1 MGLRTRRA
9 RFATLALAAVAAALA
24 AATAFA
30 GVTVYKNNFS
40 SKREAKELR
49 HAEGKKCEKN
59 WRKKGKS
66 IAVKAKRGP
75 MVCGYRPPVEGDGP
89 APDHSIQVQEK
100 LLKETPKSVRD
111 RAYLGLGV
119 RSGKNGGYELWVF
132 PSKEKFKL
140 ARRAGKGP
148 PTFLAKGNSKAIKGP
163 DKPNVMSLK
172 AVGSKLIAKV
182 NGKRVAKTTDR
193 NASGVKGRKLEAMLG
208 YKKRRSKPAVATF
221 DNVKVQVPKP

>member
-1 MGLRTRRA
+1 MGSRTRKA
-9 RFATLALAAVAAALA
+9 RLATLALAAAAAALL

-59 WRKKGKS
+59 WRKKGES

-89 APDHSIQVQEK
+89 APDHSIQVQGK
-100 LLKETPKSVRD
+100 LLKDTPKGVRG
-111 RAYLGLGV
+111 RTYLGVAV
-119 RSGKNGGYELWVF
+119 RSGKKDGYELWVF
-132 PSKEKFKL
+132 PTKEKFKV

-148 PTFLAKGNSKAIKGP
+148 PSFLAKGNSKAIKGP
-163 DKPNVMSLK
+163 GKPNLLSLK
-172 AVGSKLIAKV
+172 AVGSKVIAKV

-193 NASGVKGRKLEAMLG
+193 NASGIKGRKLEVMLG
-208 YKKRRSKPAVATF
+208 YKKRSSKPASATF

>member
-1 MGLRTRRA
+1 MGFRTRKA
-9 RFATLALAAVAAALA
+9 RIAALTLAVATAALV

-59 WRKKGKS
+59 WRKKGES
-66 IAVKAKRGP
+66 IAVKARKGP
-75 MVCGYRPPVEGDGP
+75 MVCGYRPPVEGDGA

-100 LLKETPKSVRD
+100 LLKDTPKSVRD
-111 RAYLGLGV
+111 RAYLGVAV
-119 RSGKNGGYELWVF
+119 RSGKKGGYELWVF
-132 PSKEKFKL
+132 PTKQKFKL

-148 PTFLAKGNSKAIKGP
+148 PTFLAKGNNKAIKGP
-163 DKPNVMSLK
+163 DKSNVMSLK

-182 NGKRVAKTTDR
+182 NGKRVAKAVDR
-193 NASGVKGRKLEAMLG
+193 NASGIKGRKLEAMLG
-208 YKKRRSKPAVATF
+208 NKKRRNKAAVATF